1 MPLVRRGSSETAA
14 PLFDASALTAALSGG
29 SIDERWAAARAAA
42 ELPNGLSLLSGAL
55 SRETDP
61 RVREAIFTSIAR
73 TRKPESAAA
82 VLPYLRSDDASLR
95 AGALDAL
102 RAMPDATAPHLPGLL
117 TDKDADVRVL
127 ACELV
132 RNQPVGEASRLLRPI
147 LATESQAN
155 VCGAAVEVLAE
166 VGGPD
171 LLPFLA
177 ECAGRFP
184 DDPFLGFAIQ
194 VASDRIG
201 SQAPNRD

>member
-14 PLFDASALTAALSGG
+14 PSLEASTVTAALASG
-29 SIDERWAAARAAA
+29 SIDERWTAARAAA
-42 ELPNGLSLLSGAL
+42 ELPNGLSLLSDAL
-55 SRETDP
+55 SREADP
-61 RVREAIFTSIAR
+61 RVREAIFTSITR
-73 TRKPESAAA
+73 TRTPESAAA
-82 VLPYLRSDDASLR
+82 LLPYLHSDDASLR

-102 RAMPDATAPHLPGLL
+102 RAMPEATAPHLPGLL
-117 TDKDADVRVL
+117 TNKDADVRVL

-132 RNQPVGEASRLLRPI
+132 RNQPVGEANRLLRPI
-147 LATESQAN
+147 LTTESQAN

-166 VGGPD
+166 VGGTD

-201 SQAPNRD
+201 SQASNRG

>member
-1 MPLVRRGSSETAA
+1 MPLVRRGSSNAA
-14 PLFDASALTAALSGG
+14 VSSLEPSALAAALSGG
-29 SIDERWAAARAAA
+29 SIDERWAAARSVADM
-42 ELPNGLSLLSGAL
+42 PNGLSLLGDAL

-61 RVREAIFTSIAR
+61 RVREAIFTSMVR
-73 TRKPESAAA
+73 TRTPESAAA

-102 RAMPDATAPHLPGLL
+102 RLMPEATASHLPGLL
-117 TDKDADVRVL
+117 IDKDADVRVL

-132 RNQPVGEASRLLRPI
+132 RNQPVSEASRLLQPI

-171 LLPFLA
+171 VLPFLA
-177 ECAGRFP
+177 ACARRFP
-184 DDPFLGFAIQ
+184 DDPFLSFAIQ
-194 VASDRIG
+194 VARGRIG
-201 SQAPNRD
+201 SQASSRD

>member
-14 PLFDASALTAALSGG
+14 PSLEASTVTAALASG
-29 SIDERWAAARAAA
+29 SIDERWTAARAAA
-42 ELPNGLSLLSGAL
+42 ELPNGLSLLSDAL
-55 SRETDP
+55 SREADP

-73 TRKPESAAA
+73 ARTPESAAA
-82 VLPYLRSDDASLR
+82 LLPYLHSDDASLR

-102 RAMPDATAPHLPGLL
+102 RAMPEATAPHLPGLL
-117 TDKDADVRVL
+117 TNKDADVRVL

-132 RNQPVGEASRLLRPI
+132 RNQPVGEANRLLRPI
-147 LATESQAN
+147 LTTESQAN

-166 VGGPD
+166 VGGTD

-201 SQAPNRD
+201 SQASNRG